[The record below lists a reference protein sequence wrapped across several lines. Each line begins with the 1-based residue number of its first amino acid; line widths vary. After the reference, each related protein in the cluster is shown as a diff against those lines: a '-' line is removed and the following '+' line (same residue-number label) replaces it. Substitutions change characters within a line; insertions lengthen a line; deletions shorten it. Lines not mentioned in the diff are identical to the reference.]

1 LEGFSKY
8 CNFNVLT
15 LCLMWHSS
23 CKILKLVCSY
33 YSDNKLS
40 LLIQEGGYMET
51 YGIISLL
58 PVAVVIIVALLT
70 KRTVEPLILGAVVG
84 YVLVYKAHFFTEIL
98 NGFTTVVADNAWYI
112 LVFGMFGIVAKLLE
126 ESGSA
131 LGFAELG
138 AKVARTK
145 GLTILVTW
153 LMGIA
158 VFIDDYL
165 NNLGVGTAMRNISD
179 KNKIPR
185 EQLAYTINSTG
196 AAVCVLIPMSSWGI
210 FMISQMEE
218 LGVVQNGSGLS
229 AYIHAIPFMFYPLA
243 AVILVPLIGFGVIPL
258 WGPMKKAAQRAEAG
272 DPYSPFYHE
281 SHEELEGYS
290 IKPSSP
296 WFFIVPL
303 GAAIV
308 VTLVVNDILIGMTI
322 GALVCLAM
330 YLPAKIMTPG
340 KFFDTCWSGW
350 ESMVV
355 VTAIVISAFVLQ
367 EANTQLGLT
376 EFVIGVFEP
385 ILSAKILPM
394 AAFMICA
401 FIAMCTGSFWGTAA
415 IAFPILVP
423 LGNAIGADP
432 ILISAAIISAGAFGS
447 HACFYGDAATL
458 ACAATGCSNAEYAK
472 TALPII
478 VLPTVVAIIAFLVC
492 GIVMC

>member
-1 LEGFSKY
+1 MDS
-8 CNFNVLT
+8 
-15 LCLMWHSS
+15 
-23 CKILKLVCSY
+23 
-33 YSDNKLS
+33 
-40 LLIQEGGYMET
+40 
-51 YGIISLL
+51 YGIVSLL
-58 PVAVVIIVALLT
+58 PVAVVIVVALLT

-84 YVLVYKAHFFTEIL
+84 YALVYKAHFFTEIL
-98 NGFTTVVADNAWYI
+98 NGFTTVISDNAWYI

-138 AKVARTK
+138 AKVAKTK
-145 GLTILVTW
+145 GVTILVTW

-165 NNLGVGTAMRNISD
+165 NNLGVGTAMRDISD

-196 AAVCVLIPMSSWGI
+196 AAVCVLIPMSSWAI
-210 FMISQMEE
+210 FMISQMDE
-218 LGVVQNGSGLS
+218 LGIKINDSGMT
-229 AYIHAIPFMFYPLA
+229 AYIHCIPYMFYPIA
-243 AVILVPLIGFGVIPL
+243 AVIIVPLIGFGIIPL
-258 WGPMKKAAQRAEAG
+258 WGPMKKAAERAEAG
-272 DPYSPFYHE
+272 DPYSPYYHE
-281 SHEELEGYS
+281 KHEELEGYD
-290 IKPSSP
+290 IKPTSP

-303 GAAIV
+303 GAAIA
-308 VTLVVNDILIGMTI
+308 VTLIVNDILIGMTI
-322 GALVCLAM
+322 GALVCMAM
-330 YLPAKIMTPG
+330 YLPTKLMKPG
-340 KFFDTCWSGW
+340 KFFDTCWTGF
-350 ESMVV
+350 ESMVI

-367 EANTQLGLT
+367 EANSQLGLT

-385 ILSAKILPM
+385 VLSAKVLPM

-401 FIAMCTGSFWGTAA
+401 FIALCTGSFWGTAA

-423 LGNAIGADP
+423 LGNTIGADP

-458 ACAATGCSNAEYAK
+458 ACAATGISNDEYAK

-478 VLPTVVAIIAFLVC
+478 ALPTVIAIIAFLIA
-492 GIVMC
+492 GIVIC

>member
-1 LEGFSKY
+1 MDS
-8 CNFNVLT
+8 
-15 LCLMWHSS
+15 
-23 CKILKLVCSY
+23 
-33 YSDNKLS
+33 
-40 LLIQEGGYMET
+40 
-51 YGIISLL
+51 YGILCLL
-58 PVAVVIIVALLT
+58 PVAVVIVVALLT

-84 YVLVYKAHFFTEIL
+84 YLLLYKGHFFTEVL
-98 NGFTTVVADNAWYI
+98 NGYTTVISDNAWYI

-138 AKVARTK
+138 AKVARSK
-145 GLTILVTW
+145 GTTILVTW

-218 LGVVQNGSGLS
+218 LDITINGSGMT
-229 AYIHAIPFMFYPLA
+229 AYIHAIPFMFYPIA
-243 AVILVPLIGFGVIPL
+243 AVLLVPLIGFGIVPM
-258 WGPMKKAAQRAEAG
+258 WGPMKKAAIRADNG
-272 DPYSPFYHE
+272 DPYSPYYHE
-281 SHEELEGYS
+281 TKEELEGYD
-290 IKPSSP
+290 IEPTSP
-296 WFFIVPL
+296 WFFILPL
-303 GAAIV
+303 GAAIA
-308 VTLVVNDILIGMTI
+308 VTLIMNDILIGMTI
-322 GALVCLAM
+322 GAIVCLVL
-330 YLPAKIMTPG
+330 YLPFKIMKPG
-340 KFFDTCWSGW
+340 QFFDTCWRGF

-367 EANTQLGLT
+367 EANSQLGLT

-385 ILSAKILPM
+385 VLSGKVLPM
-394 AAFMICA
+394 AAFCICA
-401 FIAMCTGSFWGTAA
+401 FIAFCTGSFWGTAA

-423 LGNAIGADP
+423 LGTTIGADP
-432 ILISAAIISAGAFGS
+432 ILVSAAIISAGAFGS

-458 ACAATGCSNAEYAK
+458 ACAATGVSNAEYAK

-478 VLPTVVAIIAFLVC
+478 ALPTVVAIIAFLVA
-492 GIVMC
+492 GIAMA

>member
-1 LEGFSKY
+1 MDS
-8 CNFNVLT
+8 
-15 LCLMWHSS
+15 
-23 CKILKLVCSY
+23 
-33 YSDNKLS
+33 
-40 LLIQEGGYMET
+40 

-58 PVAVVIIVALLT
+58 PVAVVIVVALLT

-84 YVLVYKAHFFTEIL
+84 YVLVYKLHFFTEIL
-98 NGFTTVVADNAWYI
+98 NGFTTVVSDNAWYI

-131 LGFAELG
+131 LGFADLG
-138 AKVARTK
+138 ARIAKTK

-196 AAVCVLIPMSSWGI
+196 AAVCVLIPMSSWAI

-218 LGVVQNGSGLS
+218 LGVTVNDSGLS
-229 AYIHAIPFMFYPLA
+229 AYIHAIPFMFYPIA
-243 AVILVPLIGFGVIPL
+243 AVLIVPLIGFGVVPT
-258 WGPMKKAAQRAEAG
+258 WGPMKKAVKRAEEEG
-272 DPYSPFYHE
+272 DPFSPYYHQT
-281 SHEELEGYS
+281 HEELEGYD
-290 IKPSSP
+290 IKPTSP

-308 VTLVVNDILIGMTI
+308 VTLIMNDILIGMTI
-322 GALVCLAM
+322 GAIVCMAM
-330 YLPAKIMTPG
+330 YLPFKVMTPG
-340 KFFDTCWSGW
+340 KFFDTCWKGF
-350 ESMVV
+350 ESMVI

-385 ILSAKILPM
+385 VLSAKILPM
-394 AAFMICA
+394 ASFMICA

-423 LGNAIGADP
+423 LGNTIGADP

-458 ACAATGCSNAEYAK
+458 ACAATGINNSEYAK

-478 VLPTVVAIIAFLVC
+478 VAPTVVAIVAFLIA
-492 GIVMC
+492 GIIIC

>member
-1 LEGFSKY
+1 MDS
-8 CNFNVLT
+8 
-15 LCLMWHSS
+15 
-23 CKILKLVCSY
+23 
-33 YSDNKLS
+33 
-40 LLIQEGGYMET
+40 

-58 PVAVVIIVALLT
+58 PVAVVIVVALLT

-84 YVLVYKAHFFTEIL
+84 YVLVYKLHFFTEIL
-98 NGFTTVVADNAWYI
+98 NGFTTVVSDNAWYI

-131 LGFAELG
+131 LGFADLG
-138 AKVARTK
+138 AKVAKTK

-196 AAVCVLIPMSSWGI
+196 AAVCVLIPMSSWAI

-218 LGVVQNGSGLS
+218 LGVTVNDSGLS
-229 AYIHAIPFMFYPLA
+229 AYIHAIPFMFYPIA
-243 AVILVPLIGFGVIPL
+243 AVLIVPLIGFGVVPT
-258 WGPMKKAAQRAEAG
+258 WGPMKKAVKRAEEEG
-272 DPYSPFYHE
+272 DPFSPYYHQT
-281 SHEELEGYS
+281 HEELEGYD
-290 IKPSSP
+290 IKPTSP

-308 VTLVVNDILIGMTI
+308 VTLIMNDILIGMTI
-322 GALVCLAM
+322 GAIVCMAM
-330 YLPAKIMTPG
+330 YLPFKVMTPG
-340 KFFDTCWSGW
+340 KFFDTCWKGF
-350 ESMVV
+350 ESMVI

-385 ILSAKILPM
+385 VLSAKILPM
-394 AAFMICA
+394 ASFMICA

-423 LGNAIGADP
+423 LGNTIGADP

-458 ACAATGCSNAEYAK
+458 ACAATGINNSEYAK

-478 VLPTVVAIIAFLVC
+478 VAPTVVAIVAFLIA
-492 GIVMC
+492 GIIIC

>member
-1 LEGFSKY
+1 MDS
-8 CNFNVLT
+8 
-15 LCLMWHSS
+15 
-23 CKILKLVCSY
+23 
-33 YSDNKLS
+33 
-40 LLIQEGGYMET
+40 
-51 YGIISLL
+51 YGILCLL
-58 PVAVVIIVALLT
+58 PVAVVIVVALLT

-84 YVLVYKAHFFTEIL
+84 YLLLYKGHFFIEVL
-98 NGFTTVVADNAWYI
+98 NGYTTVISDNAWYI

-138 AKVARTK
+138 AKVARSK
-145 GLTILVTW
+145 GTTILVTW

-218 LGVVQNGSGLS
+218 LDITINGSGMT
-229 AYIHAIPFMFYPLA
+229 AYIHAIPFMFYPIA
-243 AVILVPLIGFGVIPL
+243 AVLLVPLIGFGIVPM
-258 WGPMKKAAQRAEAG
+258 WGPMKKAAIRADNG
-272 DPYSPFYHE
+272 DPYSPYYHE
-281 SHEELEGYS
+281 TKEELEGYD
-290 IKPSSP
+290 IEPTSP
-296 WFFIVPL
+296 WFFILPL
-303 GAAIV
+303 GAAIA
-308 VTLVVNDILIGMTI
+308 VTLIMNDILIGMTI
-322 GALVCLAM
+322 GAIVCLVL
-330 YLPAKIMTPG
+330 YLPFKIMKPG
-340 KFFDTCWSGW
+340 QFFDTCWRGF

-367 EANTQLGLT
+367 EANAQLGLT

-385 ILSAKILPM
+385 VLSAKVLPM
-394 AAFMICA
+394 AAFCICS
-401 FIAMCTGSFWGTAA
+401 FIAFCTGSFWGTAA

-423 LGNAIGADP
+423 LGTTIGADP
-432 ILISAAIISAGAFGS
+432 ILVSAAIISAGAFGS

-458 ACAATGCSNAEYAK
+458 ACAATGVSNAEYAK

-478 VLPTVVAIIAFLVC
+478 ALPTVVAIIAFLVA
-492 GIVMC
+492 GIAMA

>member
-1 LEGFSKY
+1 
-8 CNFNVLT
+8 
-15 LCLMWHSS
+15 
-23 CKILKLVCSY
+23 
-33 YSDNKLS
+33 
-40 LLIQEGGYMET
+40 MET

-58 PVAVVIIVALLT
+58 PVAVVIVVALLT

-138 AKVARTK
+138 ARVARTK

-179 KNKIPR
+179 RNKIPR

-218 LGVVQNGSGLS
+218 LGIVEDGSGLS

-243 AVILVPLIGFGVIPL
+243 AVIIVPLIGFGVIPL

-272 DPYSPFYHE
+272 DPYSAYYHE
-281 SHEELEGYS
+281 TNEELEGYD
-290 IKPSSP
+290 IKATSP

-303 GAAIV
+303 GAAII

-330 YLPAKIMTPG
+330 YLPFKIMKPG
-340 KFFDTCWSGW
+340 KFFDTCWKGW

-355 VTAIVISAFVLQ
+355 VTTIVIAAFVLQ

-385 ILSAKILPM
+385 ILSAKVLPM
-394 AAFMICA
+394 ASFMICA

-423 LGNAIGADP
+423 LGNAVGADP

-458 ACAATGCSNAEYAK
+458 ACAATGISNAEYAK

-478 VLPTVVAIIAFLVC
+478 VLPTIVAIIAFLIA
-492 GIVMC
+492 GIIIC

>member
-1 LEGFSKY
+1 MDS
-8 CNFNVLT
+8 
-15 LCLMWHSS
+15 
-23 CKILKLVCSY
+23 
-33 YSDNKLS
+33 
-40 LLIQEGGYMET
+40 

-58 PVAVVIIVALLT
+58 PVAVVIVVALLT

-84 YVLVYKAHFFTEIL
+84 YVLVYKLHFFTEIL
-98 NGFTTVVADNAWYI
+98 NGFTTVVSDNAWYI

-131 LGFAELG
+131 LGFADLG
-138 AKVARTK
+138 AKVAKTK

-196 AAVCVLIPMSSWGI
+196 AAVCVLIPMSSWAI

-218 LGVVQNGSGLS
+218 LGVTVNDSGLS
-229 AYIHAIPFMFYPLA
+229 AYIHAIPFMFYPIA
-243 AVILVPLIGFGVIPL
+243 AVLIVPLIGFGVVPT
-258 WGPMKKAAQRAEAG
+258 WGPMKKAVKRAEEEG
-272 DPYSPFYHE
+272 DTFSPYYHQT
-281 SHEELEGYS
+281 HEELEGYD
-290 IKPSSP
+290 IKPTSP

-308 VTLVVNDILIGMTI
+308 VTLIMNDILIGMTI
-322 GALVCLAM
+322 GAIVCMAM
-330 YLPAKIMTPG
+330 YLPFKVMTPG
-340 KFFDTCWSGW
+340 KFFDTCWKGF
-350 ESMVV
+350 ESMVI

-385 ILSAKILPM
+385 VLSAKILPM
-394 AAFMICA
+394 ASFMICA

-423 LGNAIGADP
+423 LGNTIGADP

-458 ACAATGCSNAEYAK
+458 ACAATGINNSEYAK

-478 VLPTVVAIIAFLVC
+478 VAPTVVAIVAFLIA
-492 GIVMC
+492 GIIIC

>member
-1 LEGFSKY
+1 MDS
-8 CNFNVLT
+8 
-15 LCLMWHSS
+15 
-23 CKILKLVCSY
+23 
-33 YSDNKLS
+33 
-40 LLIQEGGYMET
+40 

-58 PVAVVIIVALLT
+58 PVAVVIVVALLT

-84 YVLVYKAHFFTEIL
+84 YVLVYKQHFFTEIL
-98 NGFTTVVADNAWYI
+98 NGFTTVVADNAWYV

-138 AKVARTK
+138 SKIARTK

-153 LMGIA
+153 IMGIA

-196 AAVCVLIPMSSWGI
+196 AAVCVLIPMSSWAI
-210 FMISQMEE
+210 FMISQMDE
-218 LGVVQNGSGLS
+218 LGVTLDGSAFT
-229 AYIHAIPFMFYPLA
+229 AYLHAIPLMFYPLA
-243 AVILVPLIGFGVIPL
+243 AVLIVPFIGFGVVPM
-258 WGPMKKAAQRAEAG
+258 WGPMKKAAQRADAG
-272 DPYSPFYHE
+272 DPFSPYYHE
-281 SHEELEGYS
+281 THEELEGYD
-290 IKPSSP
+290 IKPTSP

-308 VTLVVNDILIGMTI
+308 ITLIVNDILIGMTI
-322 GALVCLAM
+322 GALVCMVM
-330 YLPAKIMTPG
+330 YIPSKIMTPG
-340 KFFDTCWSGW
+340 KFFDTCWKGF
-350 ESMVV
+350 ESMVI

-367 EANTQLGLT
+367 EANAQLGLT

-385 ILSAKILPM
+385 ILSAKVLPM

-415 IAFPILVP
+415 IAFPILIP
-423 LGNAIGADP
+423 LGTAIGADP
-432 ILISAAIISAGAFGS
+432 ILVSAAIVSAGAFGS

-458 ACAATGCSNAEYAK
+458 ACAATGTSNSEYAK

-478 VLPTVVAIIAFLVC
+478 IAPTVVAIIAFLIA
-492 GIVMC
+492 GFIM